1 MTLYHGSNIAIDMI
15 DLSKSRP
22 GKDFGKGFYLSPDR
36 QQAIE
41 MAESKVAFLGGEP
54 IVTEF
59 EFDNDIIASGKL
71 KVKTFD
77 AYTEEWA
84 KFVYDNRENFSD
96 TPIHDYDII
105 FGPIANDRVGAQIR
119 NFKNGNI
126 DLDELLRRIKY
137 LKGITFQY
145 YFGTQSA
152 IQTLHKR

>member
-1 MTLYHGSNIAIDMI
+1 MILYHGSNVAIDEI

-22 GKDFGKGFYLSPDR
+22 GKDFGKGSYLSADK

-59 EFDNDIIASGKL
+59 EFDCNIITSSKF
-71 KVKTFD
+71 KVKTFN

-105 FGPIANDRVGAQIR
+105 YGPIANDRVGTQIR
-119 NFKNGNI
+119 NFKNGSI
-126 DLDELLRRIKY
+126 DLDELMRRIKY

-145 YFGTQSA
+145 YFGTEA
-152 IQTLHKR
+152 AVKFLHKL

>member
-1 MTLYHGSNIAIDMI
+1 MKLYHGSNVAIDVI

-22 GKDFGKGFYLSPDR
+22 GKDFGKGFYLSADK

-59 EFDNDIIASGKL
+59 EFNESSLISGQL
-71 KVKTFD
+71 KSKRFE
-77 AYTEEWA
+77 AYSEEWA

-96 TPIHDYDII
+96 IPIHNYDII
-105 FGPIANDRVGAQIR
+105 YGPIANDKVGAQIR
-119 NFKNGNI
+119 NFKNGSI
-126 DLDELLRRIKY
+126 DLDELMRRIKN

-145 YFGTQSA
+145 YFGTEAA
-152 IQTLHKR
+152 IKTLHKL